1 MAHNKIELYFL
12 YNSIIKPTMLVQSI
26 QNVLVKNVHNNLTYY
41 IEVCWDNNMGSI
53 HVITKYNKILQTTLR
68 ISNNCSAYFKKEY
81 NIKQI
86 IVKDITNK
94 NPHIIIPLPKV

>member
-1 MAHNKIELYFL
+1 
-12 YNSIIKPTMLVQSI
+12 MLVQSI
-26 QNVLVKNVHNNLTYY
+26 QNVLVKIIRDNLTYY
-41 IEVCWDNNMGSI
+41 IEIIWDNNMGSI
-53 HVITKYNKILQTTLR
+53 HVLTKYNKILQTTLR

-81 NIKQI
+81 TIKQI